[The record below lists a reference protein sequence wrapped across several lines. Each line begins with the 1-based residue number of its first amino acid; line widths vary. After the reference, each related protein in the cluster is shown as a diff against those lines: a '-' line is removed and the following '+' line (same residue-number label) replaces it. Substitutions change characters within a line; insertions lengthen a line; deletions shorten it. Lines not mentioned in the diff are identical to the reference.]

1 MNQVAIKSN
10 FSPAN
15 LDEAMHLSGVLSQS
29 SIVPSSYKGKSEDI
43 LVAIIMGSELGFSPI
58 ASLQNIAT
66 INGKPSIYG
75 DAMLALVKNSPLC
88 EDVIE
93 STFKGEKQEDSGAVC
108 VVKRKGME
116 PVTVT
121 FTVGDAIR
129 AGLWKKAGPWT
140 MYPKRMLQ
148 MRARSFALRDAFP
161 DVLRGLVATEEVED
175 YQEMAQEKPFS
186 KKKPVKAAAMSNPL
200 DIMNVD
206 DDGVI
211 EMAETVPPANDIT
224 EKVKES
230 VKG

>member
-10 FSPAN
+10 FTPAN
-15 LDEAMHLSGVLSQS
+15 LDEAVNLSGILSQS
-29 SIVPSSYKGKSEDI
+29 NIVPASYKGKKEDI

-93 STFKGEKQEDSGAVC
+93 TMHKGDKQEDSGAVC
-108 VVKRKGME
+108 TVKRKGME
-116 PVTVT
+116 PVSVT

-140 MYPKRMLQ
+140 QYPKRMLQ

-161 DVLRGLVATEEVED
+161 DVLRGLVATEELMD
-175 YQEMAQEKPFS
+175 YPDVQDVGKG
-186 KKKPVKAAAMSNPL
+186 KKPAKQSPMSNPL
-200 DIMNVD
+200 DIMNID
-206 DDGVI
+206 EDGVI
-211 EMAETVPPANDIT
+211 EMEETTPVSESPAAA
-224 EKVKES
+224 
-230 VKG
+230 

>member
-10 FSPAN
+10 FTPAN
-15 LDEAMHLSGVLSQS
+15 LDEAVNLSGILSQS
-29 SIVPSSYKGKSEDI
+29 NIVPASYKGKKEDI

-93 STFKGEKQEDSGAVC
+93 TMHKGDKQEDSGAVC
-108 VVKRKGME
+108 TVKRKGME
-116 PVTVT
+116 PVSVT

-140 MYPKRMLQ
+140 QYPKRMLQ

-161 DVLRGLVATEEVED
+161 DVLRGLVATEELMD
-175 YQEMAQEKPFS
+175 YPDVQDVS
-186 KKKPVKAAAMSNPL
+186 KGKKPAKQSPMSNPL
-200 DIMNVD
+200 DIMNID
-206 DDGVI
+206 EDGVI
-211 EMAETVPPANDIT
+211 EMEEPTPVTESPAAA
-224 EKVKES
+224 
-230 VKG
+230 

>member
-1 MNQVAIKSN
+1 MNQVAIRSN

-93 STFKGEKQEDSGAVC
+93 TTFKGEKQEDSGAVC
-108 VVKRKGME
+108 TVKRKGME

-140 MYPKRMLQ
+140 QYPKRMLQ

-175 YQEMAQEKPFS
+175 YQEIDKDILKA
-186 KKKPVKAAAMSNPL
+186 KKKPVKAAPMSNPL

-211 EMAETVPPANDIT
+211 DMAEIEPVAT
-224 EKVKES
+224 EKVEP
-230 VKG
+230 VKA

>member
-1 MNQVAIKSN
+1 MDMKMNQVAIKSN

-93 STFKGEKQEDSGAVC
+93 TMVKGEKQEDSGAVC
-108 VVKRKGME
+108 TVKRKGME
-116 PVTVT
+116 PVVVT

-175 YQEMAQEKPFS
+175 YQEVQDIGKG
-186 KKKPVKAAAMSNPL
+186 KKKPGKPTPMSNPL
-200 DIMNVD
+200 DIMNID
-206 DDGVI
+206 EDGVI
-211 EMAETVPPANDIT
+211 EMAETVPSSDSTAAA
-224 EKVKES
+224 
-230 VKG
+230 

>member
-10 FSPAN
+10 FTPAN
-15 LDEAMHLSGVLSQS
+15 LDEAVNLSGILSQS
-29 SIVPSSYKGKSEDI
+29 NIVPASYKGKKEDI

-93 STFKGEKQEDSGAVC
+93 TMHKGEKQEDSGAVC
-108 VVKRKGME
+108 TVKRKGME
-116 PVTVT
+116 PVSVT

-161 DVLRGLVATEEVED
+161 DVLRGLVATEELMDFPDVQD
-175 YQEMAQEKPFS
+175 VS
-186 KKKPVKAAAMSNPL
+186 KGKKAAKQAPMSNPL
-200 DIMNVD
+200 DIMNID
-206 DDGVI
+206 EDGVI
-211 EMAETVPPANDIT
+211 EMEEPTPVSESPAAA
-224 EKVKES
+224 
-230 VKG
+230 

>member
-10 FSPAN
+10 FTPVN
-15 LDEAMHLSGVLSQS
+15 LDEAVNLSGILSQS
-29 SIVPSSYKGKSEDI
+29 SIVPASYKGKKEDI

-93 STFKGEKQEDSGAVC
+93 TTFKGEKPEDSGAVC
-108 VVKRKGME
+108 TVKRKGME
-116 PVTVT
+116 PVSVT

-140 MYPKRMLQ
+140 QYPKRMLQ

-161 DVLRGLVATEEVED
+161 DVLRGLVATEELMD
-175 YQEMAQEKPFS
+175 YQDVKDAGKA
-186 KKKPVKAAAMSNPL
+186 KKPGKPAPMSNPL
-200 DIMNVD
+200 DIMNID
-206 DDGVI
+206 EDGVI
-211 EMAETVPPANDIT
+211 EMEETTPLSESPAAA
-224 EKVKES
+224 
-230 VKG
+230 

>member
-15 LDEAMHLSGVLSQS
+15 LDEAMNLSSILSQS

-93 STFKGEKQEDSGAVC
+93 TLIKAEKQEDSGAVC
-108 VVKRKGME
+108 TVKRKGME

-161 DVLRGLVATEEVED
+161 DVLRGLVATEEIED
-175 YQEMAQEKPFS
+175 YQEIVKDVIKS
-186 KKKPVKAAAMSNPL
+186 KKKNKPEPMANPL

-206 DDGVI
+206 EDGVI
-211 EMAETVPPANDIT
+211 LETTSEIEP
-224 EKVKES
+224 S
-230 VKG
+230 

>member
-93 STFKGEKQEDSGAVC
+93 TMVKGEKQEDSGAVC
-108 VVKRKGME
+108 TVKRKGME
-116 PVTVT
+116 PVVVT

-175 YQEMAQEKPFS
+175 YQEVQDIGKG
-186 KKKPVKAAAMSNPL
+186 KKKPGKPTPMSNPL
-200 DIMNVD
+200 DIMNID
-206 DDGVI
+206 EDGVI
-211 EMAETVPPANDIT
+211 EMAETVPSSDSTAAA
-224 EKVKES
+224 
-230 VKG
+230 

>member
-10 FSPAN
+10 FSPAT

-93 STFKGEKQEDSGAVC
+93 TTFKGEKQEDSGAVC
-108 VVKRKGME
+108 TVKRKGME
-116 PVTVT
+116 PLTVT

-140 MYPKRMLQ
+140 QYPKRMLQ

-161 DVLRGLVATEEVED
+161 DVLRGLVATEEVQD
-175 YQEMAQEKPFS
+175 FQELVEANAKS
-186 KKKPVKAAAMSNPL
+186 KKKSLKPAAMSNPL

-211 EMAETVPPANDIT
+211 EMEETTPTVDSKANA
-224 EKVKES
+224 
-230 VKG
+230 

>member
-10 FSPAN
+10 FIPAN
-15 LDEAMHLSGVLSQS
+15 LDEAMHLSGVLAQS

-93 STFKGEKQEDSGAVC
+93 TMHKAEKQEDSGAVC
-108 VVKRKGME
+108 TVKRKNME

-129 AGLWKKAGPWT
+129 AGLWKKAGPWS

-175 YQEMAQEKPFS
+175 YQDIGQQTLL
-186 KKKPVKAAAMSNPL
+186 KKKPVKASPMANPL
-200 DIMNVD
+200 DIMMD

-211 EMAETVPPANDIT
+211 DMAKAAPPIVSEVQA
-224 EKVKES
+224 KAP

>member
-10 FSPAN
+10 FSPVN
-15 LDEAMHLSGVLSQS
+15 LDEAVNLSGILSQS

-93 STFKGEKQEDSGAVC
+93 TMIKGDKQEDSGAVC

-175 YQEMAQEKPFS
+175 YQEVVQDVSKS
-186 KKKPVKAAAMSNPL
+186 KKKPGKPAPMSNPL
-200 DIMNVD
+200 DIMNID
-206 DDGVI
+206 EDGVI
-211 EMAETVPPANDIT
+211 EMAETVPPSDSKTAA
-224 EKVKES
+224 
-230 VKG
+230 

>member
-10 FSPAN
+10 FTPAN
-15 LDEAMHLSGVLSQS
+15 LDEAVNLSGILSQS
-29 SIVPSSYKGKSEDI
+29 NIVPASYKGKKEDI

-93 STFKGEKQEDSGAVC
+93 TMHKGDKQEDSGAVC
-108 VVKRKGME
+108 TVKRKGME
-116 PVTVT
+116 PVSVT

-140 MYPKRMLQ
+140 QYPKRMLQ

-161 DVLRGLVATEEVED
+161 DVLRGLVATEELMD
-175 YQEMAQEKPFS
+175 YPDVQDVVKG
-186 KKKPVKAAAMSNPL
+186 KKTAKQSPMSNPL
-200 DIMNVD
+200 DIMNID
-206 DDGVI
+206 EDGVI
-211 EMAETVPPANDIT
+211 EMEEPTPVSESPAAA
-224 EKVKES
+224 
-230 VKG
+230 

>member
-10 FSPAN
+10 FTPAN
-15 LDEAMHLSGVLSQS
+15 LDEAVNLSGILSQS
-29 SIVPSSYKGKSEDI
+29 NIVPASYKGKKEDI

-93 STFKGEKQEDSGAVC
+93 TMHKGDKQEDSGAVC
-108 VVKRKGME
+108 TVKRKGME
-116 PVTVT
+116 PVSVT

-140 MYPKRMLQ
+140 QYPKRMLQ

-161 DVLRGLVATEEVED
+161 DVLRGLVATEELMD
-175 YQEMAQEKPFS
+175 YPDVQDVGKG
-186 KKKPVKAAAMSNPL
+186 KKPAKQSPMSNPL
-200 DIMNVD
+200 DIMNID
-206 DDGVI
+206 EDGVI
-211 EMAETVPPANDIT
+211 EMEEPTPVSESPAAA
-224 EKVKES
+224 
-230 VKG
+230 

>member
-15 LDEAMHLSGVLSQS
+15 LDEAIHLSGMLSQS

-93 STFKGEKQEDSGAVC
+93 TLIKADKQEDSGAVC
-108 VVKRKGME
+108 TVKRKGME
-116 PVTVT
+116 PVVVT

-161 DVLRGLVATEEVED
+161 DVLRGLVATEEIED
-175 YQEMAQEKPFS
+175 YQEIVKDVIKS
-186 KKKPVKAAAMSNPL
+186 KKKAKPEPMANPL

-206 DDGVI
+206 EDGVI
-211 EMAETVPPANDIT
+211 VEIPSEVEP
-224 EKVKES
+224 S
-230 VKG
+230 

>member
-93 STFKGEKQEDSGAVC
+93 TMVKGEKQEDSGAVC

-161 DVLRGLVATEEVED
+161 DVLRGLVATEEIED
-175 YQEMAQEKPFS
+175 YQEVQDIGKG
-186 KKKPVKAAAMSNPL
+186 KKKPGKAAPMANPL
-200 DIMNVD
+200 DIMNID
-206 DDGVI
+206 EDGVI
-211 EMAETVPPANDIT
+211 EMAETAPPSETNT
-224 EKVKES
+224 
-230 VKG
+230 

>member
-1 MNQVAIKSN
+1 MQVAIKSN

-15 LDEAMHLSGVLSQS
+15 LDEAIHLSGVLSQS
-29 SIVPSSYKGKSEDI
+29 SIVPSNYKGKSEDI
-43 LVAIIMGSELGFSPI
+43 LVAIILGSELGFSPI
-58 ASLQNIAT
+58 SSLQNIAT

-93 STFKGEKQEDSGAVC
+93 TMHKAEKQEESGAIC
-108 VVKRKGME
+108 TVKRKGME
-116 PVTVT
+116 PIVVT

-129 AGLWKKAGPWT
+129 AGLWKKPGPWT

-175 YQEMAQEKPFS
+175 YQDIGQNVQS
-186 KKKPVKAAAMSNPL
+186 KKKPVKASPMANPL
-200 DIMNVD
+200 DIMID

-211 EMAETVPPANDIT
+211 DMAEESPVVSEVV
-224 EKVKES
+224 EKVKEP